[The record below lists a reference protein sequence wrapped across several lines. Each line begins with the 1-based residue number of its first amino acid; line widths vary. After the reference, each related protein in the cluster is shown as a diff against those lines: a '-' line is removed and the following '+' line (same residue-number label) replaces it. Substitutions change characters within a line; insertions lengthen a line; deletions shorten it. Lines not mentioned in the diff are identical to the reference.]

1 MGCSGFRSPRCCCWT
16 GRLVF
21 VVDAEEKAQFCWR
34 VYPSGMVHRQEV
46 STSLLRYEL
55 NLQVYITRSLTS
67 RKEFWTTLKHPSFN
81 WLSAA
86 SAAPTNIV
94 KSVSESTL
102 LSVALLAVFK
112 VIAWSSIAIVA
123 LALPLFIVI
132 QPCIERTSP
141 KSIYGGRLGTLNDLS
156 ILRLLNALDPDL
168 AYFVPKPG
176 QRPGQTSR
184 DLSSTIRPATNTA
197 RTRLIVLVALCAGI
211 IFLPGILFL
220 ARSLRTL
227 IGFRTHWHRDVC
239 EGEEMVFLP
248 WRKSLRYG
256 APQMAPTEQDVR
268 KLASD
273 LKLWDDGQGD
283 DAEENDE
290 RTKRRTTIRAVFA
303 VP

>member
-1 MGCSGFRSPRCCCWT
+1 MN
-16 GRLVF
+16 V
-21 VVDAEEKAQFCWR
+21 
-34 VYPSGMVHRQEV
+34 
-46 STSLLRYEL
+46 
-55 NLQVYITRSLTS
+55 
-67 RKEFWTTLKHPSFN
+67 
-81 WLSAA
+81 
-86 SAAPTNIV
+86 V

-156 ILRLLNALDPDL
+156 ILRLLNALDPDP
-168 AYFVPKPG
+168 AYFIPKLGQAPG
-176 QRPGQTSR
+176 QQQR

-197 RTRLIVLVALCAGI
+197 HTRLIVLVALCAGI
-211 IFLPGILFL
+211 IFLPSILFL
-220 ARSLRTL
+220 ARCLRTL
-227 IGFRTHWHRDVC
+227 IGFRTHWHKEIC
-239 EGEEMVFLP
+239 EGEEMAFLP
-248 WRKSLRYG
+248 WKKSLRYG
-256 APQMAPTEQDVR
+256 APTTAPTEQEVR

-273 LKLWDDGQGD
+273 LKLWDDGQGA

-290 RTKRRTTIRAVFA
+290 RAKRQTTIRSVFA